1 MNNTKAVVTHM
12 RALGSTNVHLLDIT
26 ASSTNVEKR
35 YMGCGNHP
43 SWIGHQ
49 KAANLTIPVV
59 KAALGW

>member
-1 MNNTKAVVTHM
+1 MGTDMLWFGCGIRHNNGVQ
-12 RALGSTNVHLLDIT
+12 S
-26 ASSTNVEKR
+26 

-49 KAANLTIPVV
+49 KAANISIPIV